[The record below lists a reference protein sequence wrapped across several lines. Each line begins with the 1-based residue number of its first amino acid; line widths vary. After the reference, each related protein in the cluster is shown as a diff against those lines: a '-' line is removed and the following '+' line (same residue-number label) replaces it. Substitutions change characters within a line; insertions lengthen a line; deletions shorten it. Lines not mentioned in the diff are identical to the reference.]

1 MISSVFA
8 IHGLGSNPARAWTHV
23 TKDKN
28 SSREVATKWLED
40 FLPKDEAFQ
49 YARIMLLNHQTRWDV
64 SASSKRFE
72 QHAESMLQEIEY
84 AREARYTS
92 ALALTAY

>member
-1 MISSVFA
+1 MLQRTRTV
-8 IHGLGSNPARAWTHV
+8 LGKFVETM
-23 TKDKN
+23 
-28 SSREVATKWLED
+28 WLED
-40 FLPKDEAFQ
+40 FLPKDEVFQ

-84 AREARYTS
+84 AREASHTS
-92 ALALTAY
+92 AGICTSVDCLLTISIYRKTQPVQSSL